1 MTVGC
6 GGHWGSDQRMQGMIF
21 RGPLPDPLGQTAGS
35 RAGALSIMIG
45 IAARC
50 SIEQQRPFMIE
61 ELVKI

>member
-1 MTVGC
+1 
-6 GGHWGSDQRMQGMIF
+6 MQDMIF
-21 RGPLPDPLGQTAGS
+21 KGPMPDPLGQTAGS

-45 IAARC
+45 VAARR